1 MTFSSGTTVGISGKN
16 DETIQSDS
24 EFWKAADDIS
34 AVKSVWYR
42 NPFCNCVSPRA
53 QRHGTLP
60 LGITLKATANELQV
74 SKNQVSEA
82 REDRL
87 FGDWSVA

>member
-1 MTFSSGTTVGISGKN
+1 MTSELLSRCGTVTP
-16 DETIQSDS
+16 
-24 EFWKAADDIS
+24 
-34 AVKSVWYR
+34 SVIACLTER
-42 NPFCNCVSPRA
+42 IVMAP
-53 QRHGTLP
+53 TP

-87 FGDWSVA
+87 FDDWPVA